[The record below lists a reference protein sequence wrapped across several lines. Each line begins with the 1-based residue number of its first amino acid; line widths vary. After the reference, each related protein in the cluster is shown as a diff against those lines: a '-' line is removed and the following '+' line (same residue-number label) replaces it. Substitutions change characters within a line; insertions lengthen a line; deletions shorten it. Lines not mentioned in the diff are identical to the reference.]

1 MAFDRGD
8 RTYHLSDE
16 RLRAFR
22 ALPAEEKLRWL
33 EELATFLRLAK
44 PVENTTGA
52 ETNTQHPPA

>member
-22 ALPAEEKLRWL
+22 ALPAEQKLRWV

-44 PVENTTGA
+44 PVENTTDT
-52 ETNTQHPPA
+52 ETNKQHPPA